1 MIGTAQHRLARI
13 TAVGCSYIIRSQE
26 PAATASSQRIGIII
40 TIGLAVVARRPSR
53 TPRVDGESCPRISD
67 VVVREHGSRTQRR
80 RDVIGTTEHRLAW
93 YTAVICRYVIC
104 RQKPAATATGQRIG
118 IIITIGL
125 TAGIRRPR

>member
-53 TPRVDGESCPRISD
+53 TPRVDGESCTRISD
-67 VVVREHGSRTQRR
+67 VVVGEHGSRTQRR
-80 RDVIGTTEHRLAW
+80 RDVIGTAELGRASSR
-93 YTAVICRYVIC
+93 AGGCSYVI
-104 RQKPAATATGQRIG
+104 R
-118 IIITIGL
+118 
-125 TAGIRRPR
+125 